1 MKRTVGVLDKSQ
13 NSSWHYRPYQLNTT
27 PLVVGTATSPTLGMA
42 VGFGATSDTGT
53 GGARN
58 YGTLDFTGFGADGD
72 GFGGSIANAYE
83 VVTSGPTGYQ
93 MICPG
98 DTGGPFIVNGKIAG
112 LAAFEAGF
120 PCSQAGPGFE
130 MTVDRLAGWI
140 TSTLNAVDPAGACTM
155 NDDATFATK
164 NGGCEDLVTKLV
176 WGKLD
181 PRATQAGA
189 SAECAAETEAGV
201 TGWRLPTG
209 AEYATLDL
217 HDPSHHVIR
226 PSDDGAAWTSDVR
239 GSLGGV
245 YSFDEDQ
252 KYFVNPTYLRRV
264 LCVRAGS

>member
-1 MKRTVGVLDKSQ
+1 
-13 NSSWHYRPYQLNTT
+13 
-27 PLVVGTATSPTLGMA
+27 
-42 VGFGATSDTGT
+42 
-53 GGARN
+53 
-58 YGTLDFTGFGADGD
+58 
-72 GFGGSIANAYE
+72 
-83 VVTSGPTGYQ
+83 
-93 MICPG
+93 
-98 DTGGPFIVNGKIAG
+98 
-112 LAAFEAGF
+112 
-120 PCSQAGPGFE
+120 
-130 MTVDRLAGWI
+130 
-140 TSTLNAVDPAGACTM
+140 M
-155 NDDATFATK
+155 NDDTAFATE

-245 YSFDEDQ
+245 YSFDEQ
-252 KYFVNPTYLRRV
+252 QEYFGNPTYLHRV